1 MNFFLR
7 VSAREK
13 IARRKGGGRRTIYG
27 NPKTTLRR
35 RCGMATLKGLFYSC
49 SGYGFF
55 RGRPGFL
62 FGDASIAAF
71 FWSMAGLKSGYF
83 AM

>member
-1 MNFFLR
+1 MGGG
-7 VSAREK
+7 
-13 IARRKGGGRRTIYG
+13 RRRGRRTIYG

-71 FWSMAGLKSGYF
+71 FGSMAGLKSGYF

>member
-1 MNFFLR
+1 MSSST
-7 VSAREK
+7 VSQIR
-13 IARRKGGGRRTIYG
+13 GVVQGRRTIYG

-35 RCGMATLKGLFYSC
+35 RCGMATLKDLFYSC

-71 FWSMAGLKSGYF
+71 FGSMAGLKSGYF